1 MRAPSDPLG
10 GGDPVSDG
18 ALLVHGEED
27 QPALPSHLHLRL
39 VPCLADGPWRA
50 GASVKTL
57 SLLFQEFLMLLLF

>member
-27 QPALPSHLHLRL
+27 QPAGGVGVAGKLGYLS
-39 VPCLADGPWRA
+39 VADVEVDDIKVFD
-50 GASVKTL
+50 SQL
-57 SLLFQEFLMLLLF
+57 

>member
-27 QPALPSHLHLRL
+27 QPALPPHLHLRL
-39 VPCLADGPWRA
+39 VPCLAHGPWRA
-50 GASVKTL
+50 GAPFAFAGDAQ
-57 SLLFQEFLMLLLF
+57 LLMILLL

>member
-27 QPALPSHLHLRL
+27 QPVLPPHLHLLL
-39 VPCLADGPWRA
+39 VPCLAHGPWRA
-50 GASVKTL
+50 GASVRTL
-57 SLLFQEFLMLLLF
+57 SLLFQLLMLLLS